1 LALATPSDLESKVEN
16 VKKNEIRH
24 PVPREL
30 EFSLAGK
37 TLHTKGSEIL
47 ASGQTVVS
55 LELANRKG
63 PVQAAENLF
72 LMRSRQGEY
81 FVQNEYPNFPDYDGI
96 QPLTRAEAEVLYC
109 ELDERY
115 VDVPDAFPKNKAQT
129 AH

>member
-1 LALATPSDLESKVEN
+1 M
-16 VKKNEIRH
+16 KKNEIKR
-24 PVPREL
+24 PAPRAL

-37 TLHTKGSEIL
+37 TLHTKGSETL

-55 LELANRKG
+55 LELANGKG

-72 LMRSRQGEY
+72 LMRSKEGEY

-96 QPLTRAEAEVLYC
+96 QPLTRAEAAVLYC
-109 ELDERY
+109 ELDEQY
-115 VDVPDAFPKNKAQT
+115 IDIPAAFPKNKAQT